1 MKYREMNSNKKKK
14 PKQKKIC
21 QKETRT
27 AWLLLLPSLFGISAF
42 ILIPFMDVIRRSFY
56 EAMSGKLVGA
66 SNYITVFQNEAF
78 RLAVLNT
85 LRFIVICIPVLLLL
99 SLFLSVLI
107 YGRKRH
113 REFFKMSF
121 LLPMAIPVASVVLLW
136 KVFFN
141 YNGLLNGAIS
151 MMGGRPID
159 WMNSS
164 SAFYVLVFSY
174 LWKNIG
180 YDMVLWMAGLDG
192 ISHALYEAAS
202 IDGAGTWK
210 KFRYITLPGLLPTV
224 FILTVLSL
232 INSFKVFRE
241 AYLVA
246 GSYPNRSIYLLQHL
260 FNNWYVQLDIQKM
273 CAAAVIVVVIL
284 LIFVILI
291 RNLGKKEE
299 EEIS

>member
-1 MKYREMNSNKKKK
+1 MNVNKKKN
-14 PKQKKIC
+14 PKQKTIC
-21 QKETRT
+21 KKETLT
-27 AWLLLLPSLFGISAF
+27 AWLLLLPSLSGIFIF
-42 ILIPFMDVIRRSFY
+42 ILIPFADVIRRSFY
-56 EAMSGKLVGA
+56 EAMSGKFVGT
-66 SNYITVFQNEAF
+66 SNYITVVQNKAF

-85 LRFIVICIPVLLLL
+85 LRFVVTCIPVLLLL

-107 YGRKRH
+107 YGQKRH

-141 YNGLLNGAIS
+141 YNGLLNGLIS
-151 MMGGRPID
+151 MMGGQPID

-192 ISHALYEAAS
+192 ISNALYEAAS

-210 KFRYITLPGLLPTV
+210 KFCYITLPGLLPTV

-246 GSYPNRSIYLLQHL
+246 GSYPHRSIYLLQHL
-260 FNNWYVQLDIQKM
+260 FNNWFVQLDIQKM
-273 CAAAVIVVVIL
+273 CAAAVIVAVVL
-284 LIFVILI
+284 LVFVILI

>member
-1 MKYREMNSNKKKK
+1 MKYREMNSNKKKN

-56 EAMSGKLVGA
+56 EAMSGKLVGF
-66 SNYITVFQNEAF
+66 SNYITVIQNEAF
-78 RLAVLNT
+78 QLAVLNT

-260 FNNWYVQLDIQKM
+260 FNNWFVQLDIQKM
-273 CAAAVIVVVIL
+273 CAAVVIVVVIL